1 MRTLDGRLKGNF
13 LMKIQSSFK
22 SFIKLAFLKGDI
34 QTLTQGNHE
43 PGSTDN
49 KLVRGKNLWI

>member
-13 LMKIQSSFK
+13 LMKIQSS
-22 SFIKLAFLKGDI
+22 LAFLKGDI